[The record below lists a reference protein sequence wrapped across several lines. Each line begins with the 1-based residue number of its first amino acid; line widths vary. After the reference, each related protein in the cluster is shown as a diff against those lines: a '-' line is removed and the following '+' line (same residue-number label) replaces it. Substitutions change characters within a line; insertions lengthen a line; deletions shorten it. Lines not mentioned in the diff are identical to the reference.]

1 MAVDVVARGMAA
13 QALSSGGGGADKYKI
28 VDYTVTYADGS
39 TGVIYNVEATGGA
52 QSQSVDQTATEP
64 VVMES
69 DPEHENEVV

>member
-13 QALSSGGGGADKYKI
+13 QALSGGGGSDNYKI
-28 VDYTVTYADGS
+28 VEYTVTYADGS

-52 QSQSVDQTATEP
+52 QTQSEDQTATEP
-64 VVMES
+64 VAMES

>member
-13 QALSSGGGGADKYKI
+13 QALSGGGGGTGNYKI

-39 TGVIYNVEATGGA
+39 TGVIHNVEAAGGA

-64 VVMES
+64 VMMES